1 MTVREK
7 RIPLSPQ
14 LALDQFKEVWGDGYL
29 LGDIATNLTCTEFEA
44 MADLLLAIGCDEQ
57 MVEAFEDDH
66 AEGDDCGDMHCR
78 CGDEECA
85 ANYGEVKE

>member
-14 LALDQFKEVWGDGYL
+14 LALDQFKEVWGDGWL
-29 LGDIATNLTCTEFEA
+29 LSDIATNLTCTEFEA
-44 MADLLLAIGCDEQ
+44 MADLLLAIGIDPDV
-57 MVEAFEDDH
+57 VEGFEDSH
-66 AEGDDCGDMHCR
+66 AEGDDCGDMHCK
-78 CGDEECA
+78 CGDEDCA